1 MGLPPVLYRKND
13 KIMECPSRILIYLKL
28 FSRLTL
34 FTALAASGSG
44 LAQQAETPEYFL
56 SDRYLYFGDTYV
68 DVADNRTLTR
78 FGRER
83 GSEGYTGKLYKA
95 RTTGGF
101 SSSGVPEV
109 NTTTIPG
116 FTDDYKIL
124 RFQGNNNPVTEKGD
138 LLMMIGKTD
147 NIGRPTASS
156 AVIWKADNSVVI
168 ANPIKGAKQLW
179 PKDLNES
186 LVGCGYIRIEYED
199 KFGQKR
205 LRDEPVLISPA
216 GTVTVIQP
224 SRVDSYGYEFDEE
237 GTSWDAPTKDN
248 QFRAMAINNQGAVV
262 CNGKAIFK
270 TAQGNYYWEYY
281 SFVSQN
287 GVITAANLP
296 AGGSDI
302 NDLGEVVGVNRQGT
316 WLYRPGSG
324 VSYIDSVVY
333 NDGYDAPDAN
343 SNSYWYQ
350 NLNSQALIN
359 NLSEVTWLWINYAN
373 VGGQDFPKRLWKDG
387 TLYNVT
393 DLYETDETFTLHSVT
408 DLNEEGDLLI
418 RTEYPVEYD
427 GQTYT
432 AIGNRIISTRPF
444 AKELIVNVT
453 DDVPDANPDDQVIDV
468 DLQKSGLQVS
478 LRAAIDAVNDGLS
491 TEIEFD
497 IPGDSIPV
505 IILIQA
511 LPEITRPVKIDGTTQ
526 KAGKVEVRGGAFA
539 GAGFHLKGGN
549 SEVRGMV
556 LNGFNGVNSAAVR
569 ISDKG
574 DNVIAGNWLG
584 TNADGSQLRQT
595 QFGVLIEGT
604 AKNTIG
610 GESAADGNIIYGET
624 AGISMK
630 GAGTDETKILGNRI
644 GIGSNNTIFTPLA
657 GSGIF
662 QTGGSGTVI
671 GNTGSGGN
679 LIAAGNGISI
689 QAEDGPMDNI
699 KVEGNSIGLDG
710 SGTTASNGDIG
721 IIFAAGTTHEFKK
734 FELLSNKI
742 AGHYLNVLG
751 LSGGALK
758 EAIIK
763 NNEVGLAF
771 NGSGQRPTGMKEDKQ
786 LYGIRM
792 DGPAKVNVSDNVV
805 AGHVYNLLL
814 SGIVN
819 FEVFGGEDTD
829 GDGEPDSN
837 FSVNIFTPEEGERP
851 DTEPVAENGIIKGNF
866 VGLDRQYRVPEGNPE
881 QLVGIANFGGAK
893 GTKIEA
899 NTVGGQKNIG
909 IYIESGLDIT
919 VEKNR
924 VGVSSTGMARPNGT
938 GIKIDEAIVSLQD
951 NIVAQNKDAGIVIS
965 EADENNAVLI
975 QGGSIY
981 KNGNGSKEVGI
992 VYEDAPLEP
1001 VSKFFVLKSQPHKST
1016 GLVDITFA
1024 VPEVGGLS
1032 EEGGVELKTVLEIW
1046 GNPNDDE
1053 RQGRTLLLSKE
1064 IDPNED
1070 FSYKTSV
1077 KPSSAF
1083 ATASNYTATLTRGK
1097 FTSVHSQAFKPVAFE
1112 WPELNFTPSEGEGAI
1127 TLSEDE
1133 IGFRWP
1139 VVVDPELFLLE
1150 TATSFAGPWTPFE
1163 GASVEGDVVEAVVP
1177 LGQGEQQLFRL
1188 RINPSSLKNLNPNLL
1203 PPTLELKLDTGI
1215 PMQ

>member
-1 MGLPPVLYRKND
+1 MPFPEFEL
-13 KIMECPSRILIYLKL
+13 CPKL
-28 FSRLTL
+28 FSKLTL
-34 FTALAASGSG
+34 FTALATSGPG

-83 GSEGYTGKLYKA
+83 GSDGYTGKLYKA
-95 RTTGGF
+95 RTTGAF

-147 NIGRPTASS
+147 NIGRPTVSS

-168 ANPIKGAKQLW
+168 ANPINGAKQLW

-205 LRDEPVLISPA
+205 LRDEPVLISPS

-224 SRVDSYGYEFDEE
+224 SRVDSYGYEFDEA
-237 GTSWDAPTKDN
+237 GTSWDPPTKDN

-270 TAQGNYYWEYY
+270 STQGRYYWEYY

-287 GVITAANLP
+287 GAITIANLP

-324 VSYIDSVVY
+324 VSYIDTVVY
-333 NDGYDAPDAN
+333 NDGYDAPGAN
-343 SNSYWYQ
+343 SESYWYQ

-359 NLSEVTWLWINYAN
+359 NNSEVTWLWINYAN

-387 TLYNVT
+387 TIYNLT
-393 DLYETDETFTLHSVT
+393 ELYETDETFTLDSVT
-408 DLNEEGDLLI
+408 DLNENGDLLI
-418 RTEYPVEYD
+418 RTEYPVEFE

-432 AIGNRIISTRPF
+432 SIANRILSTRPF
-444 AKELIVNVT
+444 AEELIVNVT
-453 DDVPDANPDDQVIDV
+453 DDVPDANPNDQVIDV
-468 DLQKSGLQVS
+468 DLEKSGLQVS
-478 LRAAIDAVNDGLS
+478 LRAAIDAVNDGLA

-574 DNVIAGNWLG
+574 ENVIAGNWLG
-584 TNADGSQLRQT
+584 TNADGTQLRQT

-604 AKNTIG
+604 ARNTIG
-610 GESAADGNIIYGET
+610 GESAAEANIIYGET
-624 AGISMK
+624 AGISLK
-630 GAGTDETKILGNRI
+630 GTGTDETKILGNRI

-657 GSGIF
+657 GSGIV
-662 QTGGSGTVI
+662 QTGGTGTVI

-679 LIAAGNGISI
+679 LIAAGGGISI

-710 SGTTASNGDIG
+710 NGTTAANGDFG
-721 IIFAAGTTHEFKK
+721 IIFVAGPTTEFKK
-734 FELLSNKI
+734 VEILNNKI
-742 AGHYLNVLG
+742 AGHFLNVLG
-751 LSGGALK
+751 LSGGGLK

-763 NNEVGLAF
+763 NNDIGLAF
-771 NGSGQRPTGMKEDKQ
+771 NGSGQRPTGLKEQ
-786 LYGIRM
+786 SHQYGLRM
-792 DGPAKVNVSDNVV
+792 DGPAKVNFSDNVV
-805 AGHVYNLLL
+805 AGHAYNLLL
-814 SGIVN
+814 SGIIN
-819 FEVFGGEDTD
+819 IEVYGGEDTD

-837 FSVNIFTPEEGERP
+837 FDVSILTPEDGELP
-851 DTEPVAENGIIKGNF
+851 DAEPVAEKGVIKSNY
-866 VGLDRQYRVPEGNPE
+866 VGLDRQYRIPEGSPE

-893 GTKIEA
+893 ETKIEA
-899 NTVGGQKNIG
+899 NAVGGHKNVG
-909 IYIESGLDIT
+909 IWIESGKDIA
-919 VEKNR
+919 VKSNR
-924 VGVSSTGMARPNGT
+924 VGVSSSGLAKPNGT
-938 GIKIDEAIVSLQD
+938 GIKVDEAIVSLEG
-951 NIVAQNKDAGIVIS
+951 NIVAQNKDAGILIS

-981 KNGNGSKEVGI
+981 KNGNGSKATGI
-992 VYEDAPLEP
+992 VYESAPFEP
-1001 VSKFFVLKSQPHKST
+1001 VSKFFVLKSQPHKVT
-1016 GLVDITFA
+1016 GLVDVTFA
-1024 VPEVGGLS
+1024 VPEVGGVS
-1032 EEGGVELKTVLEIW
+1032 EEGGIELKTVLEIW

-1053 RQGRTLLLSKE
+1053 QQGRTLLLSKE
-1064 IDPNED
+1064 IDPNDD

-1077 KPSSAF
+1077 KADSAF
-1083 ATASNYTATLTRGK
+1083 ATASNYTATLTRDK
-1097 FTSVHSQAFKPVAFE
+1097 FTSVHSQAFKAVAFE

-1133 IGFRWP
+1133 VGFRWP
-1139 VVVDPELFLLE
+1139 VGLDAELFTLE
-1150 TATSFAGPWTPFE
+1150 TASSFAGPWSTYEDSPT
-1163 GASVEGDVVEAVVP
+1163 VNGDLVEAVVP
-1177 LGQGEQQLFRL
+1177 LRPGEQQLFRL
-1188 RINPSSLKNLNPNLL
+1188 RINPSSLSNLSPQT
-1203 PPTLELKLDTGI
+1203 PAPILELKLEPLG
-1215 PMQ
+1215 PGR

>member
-1 MGLPPVLYRKND
+1 
-13 KIMECPSRILIYLKL
+13 MECPSHLLSSVRLFLK
-28 FSRLTL
+28 LTL
-34 FTALAASGSG
+34 FTALATGAPG

-83 GSEGYTGKLYKA
+83 GSDGYTGNLYKA
-95 RTTGGF
+95 RTTGAF
-101 SSSGVPEV
+101 SSSGIAEV
-109 NTTTIPG
+109 STTTIPG

-186 LVGCGYIRIEYED
+186 LVGCGYIRIDYED

-205 LRDEPVLISPA
+205 LRDEPVLISPS

-224 SRVDSYGYEFDEE
+224 SRVDSYGYEFDEA
-237 GTSWDAPTKDN
+237 GTSWDPPTKDN

-270 TAQGNYYWEYY
+270 TSQGRYYWEYY

-324 VSYIDSVVY
+324 VSYIDTVVY
-333 NDGYDAPDAN
+333 NDGYDSPDAN
-343 SNSYWYQ
+343 SESYWYQ

-359 NLSEVTWLWINYAN
+359 NNSEVTWLWINYAN
-373 VGGQDFPKRLWKDG
+373 AGGQDFPKRLWKDG
-387 TLYNVT
+387 TIYNVT

-408 DLNEEGDLLI
+408 DLNEKGDLLI
-418 RTEYPVEYD
+418 RTSYPVEYD
-427 GQTYT
+427 GETYN
-432 AIGNRIISTRPF
+432 AIGNRIVSTRPF
-444 AKELIVNVT
+444 AEELIVNVT

-478 LRAAIDAVNDGLS
+478 LRAAIDAVNDGFA

-497 IPGDSIPV
+497 IPGNGIPV

-539 GAGFHLKGGN
+539 GAGFHLQGGS

-574 DNVIAGNWLG
+574 ENVIAGNWLG
-584 TNADGSQLRQT
+584 TNADGTQLRQT

-604 AKNTIG
+604 SKNTIG
-610 GESAADGNIIYGET
+610 GEASADANIIYGET
-624 AGISMK
+624 AGIYLK

-657 GSGIF
+657 GNGIV
-662 QTGGSGTVI
+662 QTGGTGTVI

-679 LIAAGNGISI
+679 LIASSIGISL
-689 QAEDGPMDNI
+689 QANDGPMDNI

-710 SGTTASNGDIG
+710 SGTTPSNGDFG
-721 IIFAAGTTHEFKK
+721 IIFGAGPTPEFKK
-734 FELLSNKI
+734 IEVLNNKI

-751 LSGGALK
+751 ISGGGLK

-763 NNEVGLAF
+763 NNDIGLAF
-771 NGSGQRPTGMKEDKQ
+771 NGSGQLPSGLENEKHQ
-786 LYGIRM
+786 YGLRI
-792 DGPAKVNVSDNVV
+792 DGPAKVNLSDNVV
-805 AGHVYNLLL
+805 AGHAYNLLL

-819 FEVFGGEDTD
+819 FFVYGGEDTD

-837 FSVNIFTPEEGERP
+837 FSVTILTPEDGELP
-851 DTEPVAENGIIKGNF
+851 DAEPVAENGIIKGNF
-866 VGLDRQYRVPEGNPE
+866 VGLDRLYRVPEGDPE

-899 NTVGGQKNIG
+899 NNVGGQKNIG
-909 IYIESGLDIT
+909 IYIESGSDIA
-919 VEKNR
+919 VERNR
-924 VGVSSTGMARPNGT
+924 VGVSSSGLAKPNGT
-938 GIKIDEAIVSLQD
+938 GIKVDRAIVSLEG
-951 NIVAQNKDAGIVIS
+951 NIVAQNKDAGILVS

-981 KNGNGSKEVGI
+981 KNGNGFKATGI
-992 VYEDAPLEP
+992 VYESAPFDP
-1001 VSKFFVLKSQPHKST
+1001 VSKFFVLKSQPHKVT
-1016 GLVDITFA
+1016 GLVDVTFA
-1024 VPEVGGLS
+1024 VPEVGGIS
-1032 EEGGVELKTVLEIW
+1032 EEGGLELKTVLEIW

-1053 RQGRTLLLSKE
+1053 QQGRTLLLSKE

-1077 KPSSAF
+1077 KADSAF

-1097 FTSVHSQAFKPVAFE
+1097 FTSTHSQAFKSVAFE
-1112 WPELNFTPSEGEGAI
+1112 WPELNYTPSEGEGAI

-1133 IGFRWP
+1133 VGFRWP
-1139 VVVDPELFLLE
+1139 VVMDPELFILE
-1150 TATSFAGPWTPFE
+1150 TASSFAGPWSTYEDSPT
-1163 GASVEGDVVEAVVP
+1163 VNGDVVEAVVP
-1177 LGQGEQQLFRL
+1177 LRPGEQQLFRL
-1188 RINPSSLKNLNPNLL
+1188 RINPSSLSNLSPQT
-1203 PPTLELKLDTGI
+1203 PTPILELKLEPLG
-1215 PMQ
+1215 PER